1 MSEHVRSAWYAD
13 FFTELPNEFW
23 RRAVPPEATTAEVD
37 FVEERLGLAPG
48 SRVVDV
54 PCGSGR
60 HSMWPQRH
68 ADLDAARLGRGRSLS
83 SSS

>member
-1 MSEHVRSAWYAD
+1 MSEHVSSAWYAD

-48 SRVVDV
+48 VARSSTSR
-54 PCGSGR
+54 
-60 HSMWPQRH
+60 
-68 ADLDAARLGRGRSLS
+68 AAAGGIRSRS
-83 SSS
+83 PSAATP